1 MQENKMK
8 ITKRQLKRIIKEEKR
23 KLEEMIGVQGPGSV
37 EGETNSLYIQDLEDG
52 TIQITE
58 LGEDVII
65 EFPASE
71 IPELIDVLM
80 SIHEESRQRN
90 R

>member
-1 MQENKMK
+1 MK

-52 TIQITE
+52 SIQITQ
-58 LGEDVII
+58 LNDNAII
-65 EFPASE
+65 EFPSSE
-71 IPELIDVLM
+71 VTKLIDVLM

>member
-1 MQENKMK
+1 MK
-8 ITKRQLKRIIKEEKR
+8 ITKRQLKRIIREEKR
-23 KLEEMIGVQGPGSV
+23 KLDESIGVQGPGSV
-37 EGETNSLYIQDLEDG
+37 EGETNSLYVQDLEDG
-52 TIQITE
+52 SIQITQ
-58 LGEDVII
+58 LDDNAII

-71 IPELIDVLM
+71 VPELIDVLM